1 MHSMLLVPY
10 EYVAQTP
17 TSSPYVAQTP
27 TSLKSARAAGAPSTL
42 LPPQSLKS
50 TLAWGSADSW
60 QTESRAAFT
69 NPTLSA
75 APQPSYV
82 PAPLLVPLPPGY
94 ALPPSG
100 FAPPPPPP
108 PPAYVHPPCFY
119 PADYPGYFPG
129 YYPPYGYHPPPYNL
143 PAAPQFAPTPL
154 DAAPAVAA
162 SAPAPAPAAAAVAVA
177 DPAVPATDEVTA
189 PRRPSSAAT
198 AKRRPQS
205 APRRRTSP
213 TRSPPSGERPVF
225 FNYGH
230 ANIKPAIGGYCYGD
244 YMATHNAKAGSTVPL
259 SPRLAASTDMGT
271 MQTHFMEADI
281 RRSAWAKG
289 VKPLYNTLQERRM
302 YTAV

>member
-1 MHSMLLVPY
+1 MLLFPM
-10 EYVAQTP
+10 
-17 TSSPYVAQTP
+17 SPYGPQTHP
-27 TSLKSARAAGAPSTL
+27 SLKSARAAGAPSTL
-42 LPPQSLKS
+42 VPPQSLKS
-50 TLAWGSADSW
+50 TLAWGSADTW
-60 QTESRAAFT
+60 QTESRSAFT
-69 NPTLSA
+69 NPTQSS
-75 APQPSYV
+75 APQPSYI

-100 FAPPPPPP
+100 LAPPPPPP
-108 PPAYVHPPCFY
+108 PPAYVQPPFMY

-129 YYPPYGYHPPPYNL
+129 YYPPYGYYPPPYNL

-154 DAAPAVAA
+154 GAAPSVAAPA
-162 SAPAPAPAAAAVAVA
+162 PTPAAAAVADA
-177 DPAVPATDEVTA
+177 TPAVPATDEVTA
-189 PRRPSSAAT
+189 PRRPASAAA

-213 TRSPPSGERPVF
+213 RWSPPSGERPVF

-289 VKPLYNTLQERRM
+289 VKPLYNTLQERL
-302 YTAV
+302 

>member
-1 MHSMLLVPY
+1 MKRSRERLDHSMLLFPM
-10 EYVAQTP
+10 
-17 TSSPYVAQTP
+17 SPYVAQTP
-27 TSLKSARAAGAPSTL
+27 TSLKSARAAGTPSTL

-60 QTESRAAFT
+60 QTESRSAFT
-69 NPTLSA
+69 NPTLSS

-108 PPAYVHPPCFY
+108 PPEYVQPPCFY

-162 SAPAPAPAAAAVAVA
+162 PAPAPAAAAVVVA
-177 DPAVPATDEVTA
+177 APAVPATDEVTA
-189 PRRPSSAAT
+189 PRRPASAAT
-198 AKRRPQS
+198 AKRRPKS

-289 VKPLYNTLQERRM
+289 VKPLYNTLQERRV